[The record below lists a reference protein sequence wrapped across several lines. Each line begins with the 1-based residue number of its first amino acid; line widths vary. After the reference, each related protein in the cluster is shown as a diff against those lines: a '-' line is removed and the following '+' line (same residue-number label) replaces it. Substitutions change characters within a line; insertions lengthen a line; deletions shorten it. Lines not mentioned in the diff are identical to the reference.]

1 MYEMQGPRQAGPEIP
16 RRLPRR
22 AGPLG
27 QSANHTP
34 FVLPPV
40 QDTRWDPGCPVS
52 LLPQNQLLS
61 PPGLPL
67 KVRKA
72 LQSAQ
77 SCLRTTERSEVL
89 GAPSRL
95 PGVSP
100 RSPEVPSEWYPFSL
114 VEKFLQPSV
123 GAAQGDWATIFKI
136 LWPSTGCPP
145 DRQICPPMYA
155 PLSTACAVFHQGH
168 PQVKPAR
175 LEDGDDVLRADVVRD
190 IDAFDI

>member
-1 MYEMQGPRQAGPEIP
+1 MYEMQGPRQAGTEIP

-40 QDTRWDPGCPVS
+40 QDTRWEPGCPVS

-61 PPGLPL
+61 PPRLPL
-67 KVRKA
+67 KVRRA

-100 RSPEVPSEWYPFSL
+100 GSPEVPSEWYPFSL
-114 VEKFLQPSV
+114 VEKFYAIRGGCTRGFGDNFQDSLAVHRLSTGRADLSTDVRALVHSV
-123 GAAQGDWATIFKI
+123 RGFPPA
-136 LWPSTGCPP
+136 PSTGQAHTPRRP
-145 DRQICPPMYA
+145 
-155 PLSTACAVFHQGH
+155 G
-168 PQVKPAR
+168 
-175 LEDGDDVLRADVVRD
+175 
-190 IDAFDI
+190 